1 MIEYN
6 ERGYTNGYLERKAGG
21 RFEGELKI
29 DGVNISPIEGMYF
42 QDGAG
47 THLWLKRK
55 PVLQYDIQT
64 ETYKPKIQ
72 EPRWEAYL
80 HKDTSNAVDYRG
92 EFAFLRFKYSI
103 VGIWDKVF
111 GVNRK
116 RINFYIERLPRE
128 KQTIINSINQRNK
141 DFYNN
146 PKRYER

>member
-6 ERGYTNGYLERKAGG
+6 ERGYANGYLERKSGG
-21 RFEGELKI
+21 RFEGVIKI
-29 DGVNISPIEGMYF
+29 DGVDLSPIEGMYF
-42 QDGAG
+42 NDSNG

-55 PVLQYDIQT
+55 PVLQYETKTQ
-64 ETYKPKIQ
+64 TYKQKIR

-80 HKDTSNAVDYRG
+80 HKDSSNSVDYRG
-92 EFAFLRFKYSI
+92 EFIFLRFKYSI

-111 GVNRK
+111 GVDRH

-141 DFYNN
+141 ELYN
-146 PKRYER
+146 KTK